1 LRESSQL
8 IDLRRQ
14 AAEAT
19 AAGSK
24 SFYFATR
31 FFPPD
36 LAQAAHAVYWFC
48 RTTDDIVDENK
59 GDIHAWETALRDA
72 LTRGHS
78 TDPVLDLFARAAIE
92 YRIPHEYPLDLV
104 EGVKMD
110 ARGQSYQT
118 FDELRLFCYRV
129 ASTVGLMMMHVI
141 GSKPGAGPFAI
152 DLGIAMQ
159 LTNILRDVGADLRM
173 GRIYLPSDE
182 LARFDYSESELRA
195 GVRNAQFHSLMQFQ
209 CARARNYYRAAAPGI
224 PMLDQRGR
232 FAVRIAADVYEGIL
246 GRIESGGYDVFE
258 RRAFVPKA
266 RKYWITARA
275 LALPALRHCLPFSR

>member
-8 IDLRRQ
+8 SELRRK

-36 LAQAAHAVYWFC
+36 LAKAAHAVYWFC
-48 RTTDDIVDENK
+48 RTTDDMVDENQ
-59 GDIHAWETALRDA
+59 GDIVEWEVAVRQALSA
-72 LTRGHS
+72 GHS
-78 TDPVLDLFARAAIE
+78 ARAVLDLFTRTVVE
-92 YRIPHEYPLDLV
+92 YRIPHEYPLELI

-110 ARGQSYQT
+110 ARRERYRT
-118 FDELRLFCYRV
+118 FDDLRVFCYRV

-141 GSKPGAGPFAI
+141 GAAPGADSYAV

-159 LTNILRDVGADLRM
+159 LTNILRDIGDDLGM
-173 GRIYLPSDE
+173 GRVYIPSEE
-182 LARFDYSESELRA
+182 LDRFGYSESDLR
-195 GVRNAQFHSLMQFQ
+195 GKLRNDAFISMMRFQ
-209 CARARNYYRAAAPGI
+209 CARARSYYAAAEPGI
-224 PMLDQRGR
+224 PLLDFRGR
-232 FAVRIAADVYEGIL
+232 FAVRIAADVYAGIL
-246 GRIESGGYDVFE
+246 DRIESWDYDVFE
-258 RRAFVPKA
+258 RRAVVAKP

-275 LALPALRHCLPFSR
+275 LAVPALRQFLSFSR

>member
-1 LRESSQL
+1 
-8 IDLRRQ
+8 
-14 AAEAT
+14 
-19 AAGSK
+19 
-24 SFYFATR
+24 
-31 FFPPD
+31 
-36 LAQAAHAVYWFC
+36 
-48 RTTDDIVDENK
+48 
-59 GDIHAWETALRDA
+59 
-72 LTRGHS
+72 
-78 TDPVLDLFARAAIE
+78 
-92 YRIPHEYPLDLV
+92 
-104 EGVKMD
+104 
-110 ARGQSYQT
+110 
-118 FDELRLFCYRV
+118 
-129 ASTVGLMMMHVI
+129 MMMHVI
-141 GSKPGAGPFAI
+141 GSKPGAAPFAI

>member
-159 LTNILRDVGADLRM
+159 LTNILRDVGTDLRM
-173 GRIYLPSDE
+173 GRIYLPSEE
-182 LARFDYSESELRA
+182 LARFGYSQADLRA
-195 GVRNAQFHSLMQFQ
+195 GVRNDAFTRLMEFHT
-209 CARARNYYRAAAPGI
+209 ARARSFYKAAEPGI
-224 PMLDQRGR
+224 AMLDARGR
-232 FAVRIAADVYEGIL
+232 FAVRIAADVYAGIL
-246 GRIESGGYDVFE
+246 DRIEAGGYDVFD
-258 RRAFVPKA
+258 RRAVVPKS

-275 LALPALRHCLPFSR
+275 MALPALRQLLPFTR

>member
-1 LRESSQL
+1 MRQSPELTALRL
-8 IDLRRQ
+8 Q

-48 RTTDDIVDENK
+48 RTTDDIVDENL
-59 GDIHAWETALRDA
+59 GDIIEWESALTDALR
-72 LTRGHS
+72 RGHS
-78 TDPVLDLFARAAIE
+78 PNPTLDLFVRTAVE
-92 YRIPHEYPLDLV
+92 YRIPHEYPLELV

-110 ARGQSYQT
+110 ARGQRYRT
-118 FDELRLFCYRV
+118 FDELSIFCYRV
-129 ASTVGLMMMHVI
+129 ASVVGLMMMHVI
-141 GSKPGAGPFAI
+141 GAKPGAETHAI

-159 LTNILRDVGADLRM
+159 LTNILRDVGTDLRM
-173 GRIYLPSDE
+173 GRIYLPTEE
-182 LARFDYSESELRA
+182 LHRFGYSESDLRS
-195 GVRNAQFHSLMQFQ
+195 GVRNAAFFSLMDFQ
-209 CARARNYYRAAAPGI
+209 CARARSYYRSSAPGI

-232 FAVRIAADVYEGIL
+232 FAVRIAADVYEAIL
-246 GRIESGGYDVFE
+246 GRIEAGGYDVFDS
-258 RRAFVPKA
+258 RAFVPKA

-275 LALPALRHCLPFSR
+275 LALPALRHSFPFIR